1 MKLIKFLF
9 VIIVGLVIGNVT
21 LTNRTVDES
30 IVVAGLTADI
40 AELQNQNIILRA
52 QVASAG
58 SLGSLTAKIEEAGFV
73 SSPTIVSVQNP
84 SSVALR

>member
-9 VIIVGLVIGNVT
+9 VVIVTLVIGNVT

-30 IVVAGLTADI
+30 IVVAGLTADV

-58 SLGSLTAKIEEAGFV
+58 SLGSLTAKIKEAGFV
-73 SSPTIVSVQNP
+73 ASPTIVSVQTT
-84 SSVALR
+84 SSVAYR

>member
-9 VIIVGLVIGNVT
+9 VVIVTLVIGNVT

-30 IVVAGLTADI
+30 IVVADLTAEI
-40 AELQNQNIILRA
+40 EELQNANTIAKA
-52 QVASAG
+52 QVAATG
-58 SLGSLTAKIEEAGFV
+58 SLSALTPRIEAAGFIE
-73 SSPTIVSVQNP
+73 SPKIVAVPTP